1 MIEEV
6 GYMPLLKSRAGEFR
20 ALRSLTRSQRS
31 QLLPLMDL
39 VPPLWDFEKEAPTRS
54 MDEHASLVSPHLW
67 RSWGPDL
74 PILLDGQNLDTDT
87 AERNPLEQIIE
98 GCRARGIQAIPVT
111 GLDRSQEYQSA
122 VRRSLTRDR
131 RGSCI
136 RLESEDLAAIGR
148 LEAAL
153 KDLMESLGLDP
164 SNVDLLV
171 DLRAISEEEEAA
183 LAKSV
188 LIALDRLS
196 WVPEWRSVTLSGSAF
211 PENLAF
217 LPPDSTSAIPR
228 VEWTL
233 WKMVAS
239 KCRARGLRLRFGDYA
254 IAHPIPLEIDPRGM
268 RMSANLRYTGN
279 DSWTVLRGR
288 NVQKYGTGQ
297 FTRLCRELVES
308 NDFCGGDFSPG
319 DRLIEKCAGGIVP
332 PGNATT
338 WREIGT
344 SHHIQFVLRQ
354 LDGLRQAR
362 AYRGRDEAAEAIDE
376 LPL

>member
-153 KDLMESLGLDP
+153 KDLMESA
-164 SNVDLLV
+164 
-171 DLRAISEEEEAA
+171 RARP
-183 LAKSV
+183 L
-188 LIALDRLS
+188 
-196 WVPEWRSVTLSGSAF
+196 
-211 PENLAF
+211 
-217 LPPDSTSAIPR
+217 
-228 VEWTL
+228 
-233 WKMVAS
+233 
-239 KCRARGLRLRFGDYA
+239 KCRS
-254 IAHPIPLEIDPRGM
+254 PRG
-268 RMSANLRYTGN
+268 STG
-279 DSWTVLRGR
+279 DLRGR
-288 NVQKYGTGQ
+288 GGCARQERAHC
-297 FTRLCRELVES
+297 TRQTLLGAGVALRHLVRLSLPGES
-308 NDFCGGDFSPG
+308 G
-319 DRLIEKCAGGIVP
+319 
-332 PGNATT
+332 
-338 WREIGT
+338 
-344 SHHIQFVLRQ
+344 VLT
-354 LDGLRQAR
+354 AR
-362 AYRGRDEAAEAIDE
+362 
-376 LPL
+376 